1 MMKFKHW
8 ETQSSPRSSSLYRQ
22 VTVLN
27 DGNRYKTMVHRG
39 SLLSQ
44 FSQIICTSYIAYLR
58 MYKKPLETTHSN
70 HTQIVG
76 YHHSFPSSDA
86 VVVFNRRNWRASPW
100 IVIELHDKMDD
111 TEMMAIFRSEFIP
124 SLYKT
129 EELVQLERT
138 TVREEL
144 EFADEVLRK
153 FEQRAET
160 VLEHQQRYLGKK
172 E

>member
-58 MYKKPLETTHSN
+58 MYKKPLETTD
-70 HTQIVG
+70 
-76 YHHSFPSSDA
+76 SFPPPDA

-144 EFADEVLRK
+144 QFVDEVLYK
-153 FEQRAET
+153 FNQRAET